1 MKNGFTIVEMMIV
14 LAIIGILVG
23 IVVPEYEKWQQS
35 KEVRVPVGAL
45 KPSEQPTVKNL

>member
-14 LAIIGILVG
+14 LAIIGILAA

-35 KEVRVPVGAL
+35 KEVHTPVGVM
-45 KPSEQPTVKNL
+45 KPAEPPNVKSL

>member
-14 LAIIGILVG
+14 LAIIGIFVG
-23 IVVPEYEKWQQS
+23 IVVPEYEKWQQC
-35 KEVRVPVGAL
+35 KDVHAPVGAP